1 MRVNVL
7 LNVVFVLSPLL
18 LGQLPAEA
26 QVEGFRYE
34 RKETRE
40 ATKEATLAYY
50 RPRLELSP
58 WSVVGPFDNT
68 GQNKHDVV
76 YPPER
81 LIDMQGEYE
90 GKDGRTV
97 RWSEIDDDGWMM
109 IDLKRFG
116 DEADNTDAIAYL
128 YREIVSEGEA
138 QVDFE
143 MGSDDGVK
151 LWFNGRLVV
160 DADVYRGMNIQ
171 DHLLE
176 LSLKPGRNTLLVK
189 VTQGVGGWQFQMRP
203 RLDPRIAAL
212 LGYYLE
218 RDFPLTA
225 ESAHYRLLTVLEP
238 DGVALEVGGLDVLP
252 DGRPILTTR
261 RGEVW
266 IVEDAYDDPPLA
278 CEFKR
283 FAFGLHEP
291 LGAVWRDGRLYV
303 AQRGELTALMDS
315 DGDDRADVFE
325 TGRQVTLVG
334 VERHDEILL

>member
-1 MRVNVL
+1 MI
-7 LNVVFVLSPLL
+7 
-18 LGQLPAEA
+18 
-26 QVEGFRYE
+26 
-34 RKETRE
+34 
-40 ATKEATLAYY
+40 
-50 RPRLELSP
+50 
-58 WSVVGPFDNT
+58 GPFDNT

-81 LIDMQGEYE
+81 LVDLHAEYA
-90 GKDGRTV
+90 GKGGQTA
-97 RWSEIDDDGWMM
+97 RWTTIEDDGWMM

-116 DEADNTDAIAYL
+116 DEPANTDAIAYL

-138 QVDFE
+138 EVVFE

-151 LWFNGRLVV
+151 LWLNGRLIV

-171 DHLLE
+171 DHVLE

-218 RDFPLTA
+218 RDFPLSA

-238 DGVALEVGGLDVLP
+238 EGVVLEVGGLDVMP
-252 DGRPILTTR
+252 DGRPILSTR

-266 IVEDAYDDPPLA
+266 IVDDAYDDPPLDCA
-278 CEFKR
+278 FKR

-291 LGAVWRDGRLYV
+291 LGAAWRDGRLYV
-303 AQRGELTALMDS
+303 AQRGELTALDRFRRRRS
-315 DGDDRADVFE
+315 RRCLPDGQRSVGRERQLPRVRLRPEVRSGGADVGHAQRRDSAE
-325 TGRQVTLVG
+325 AWASRSCRGEAGRSS
-334 VERHDEILL
+334 